1 MWDLGSYSMIG
12 VFVSSPTG
20 IVIRIYIVECNYDVR
35 MPELFPL
42 RLSNHHELYSQ
53 SRHNT

>member
-12 VFVSSPTG
+12 VFVSSPG
-20 IVIRIYIVECNYDVR
+20 NGNSHQYIVECNYDVR

-42 RLSNHHELYSQ
+42 RLSNHHELYS
-53 SRHNT
+53 